1 MGTAA
6 RNLYSKPDAS
16 MVRISSSLALESY
29 PDLLKAQLNHSFHYE
44 FSVSF
49 GSYVALLTCL
59 ILFNLSLA
67 ALAHAL
73 RDHL

>member
-44 FSVSF
+44 FSVSS
-49 GSYVALLTCL
+49 GSYVA
-59 ILFNLSLA
+59 
-67 ALAHAL
+67 
-73 RDHL
+73 